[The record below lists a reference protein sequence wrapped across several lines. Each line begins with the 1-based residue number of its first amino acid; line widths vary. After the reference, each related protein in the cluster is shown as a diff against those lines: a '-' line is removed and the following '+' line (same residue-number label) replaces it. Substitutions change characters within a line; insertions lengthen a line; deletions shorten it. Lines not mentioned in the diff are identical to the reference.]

1 MTQEIETLALQVRML
16 ESRVHA
22 MRRQR
27 WLIAAGALVVLGV
40 SAFGAAPQDLTV
52 RSLTVVG
59 QDGRKQLFLIGDD
72 QGGQVNVYAKSG
84 ERAVALG
91 VDHGAGFSDWFGAD
105 GERRATVFT
114 GKTGSGQFQFLD
126 PGKQAIAVIGGD
138 EQGGFFNVR
147 SHAGKIASYME
158 IDKNGNG
165 IFGVYAGADGNR
177 RSLMGVDE
185 RGVGAV
191 QVFDKDG
198 KSRGRLP

>member
-1 MTQEIETLALQVRML
+1 MSHEIETLARHVQLL

-22 MRRQR
+22 MRQQR

-52 RSLTVVG
+52 RSLTVVAP
-59 QDGRKQLFLIGDD
+59 DGRKQLFLIGDD
-72 QGGQVNVYAKSG
+72 EGGQVNLYGKTG
-84 ERAVALG
+84 DRAVALG
-91 VDHGAGFSDWFGAD
+91 VDHGAGFSDWFGPD

-126 PGKQAIAVIGGD
+126 PGKQAVAVIGGD
-138 EQGGFFNVR
+138 DQGGFFNVR

-165 IFGVYAGADGNR
+165 IFGVYAGVDGNR
-177 RSLMGVDE
+177 RSLVGVDE

>member
-1 MTQEIETLALQVRML
+1 MTHDLEALAQQVRNL
-16 ESRVHA
+16 EARVHT

-27 WLIAAGALVVLGV
+27 WAFVVGAAVVLGV
-40 SAFGAAPQDLTV
+40 SAFGYAPQDLTV

-59 QDGRKQLFLIGDD
+59 QDGRKQLLLIGDVE
-72 QGGQVNVYAKSG
+72 GGQVNVYGKSG
-84 ERAVALG
+84 DRTFAVG
-91 VDHGAGFSDWFGAD
+91 VDHGAGYSDWFGSD

-114 GKTGSGQFQFLD
+114 GKTGSGQFQFSNA
-126 PGKQAIAVIGGD
+126 GKQAIAVIGGD
-138 EQGGFFNVR
+138 DQGGFFNVR
-147 SHAGKIASYME
+147 SQAGKIASYME

-165 IFGVYAGADGNR
+165 IFGVYAGEDGNR
-177 RSLMGVDE
+177 RSLVGVDE